1 MLYNSAV
8 ITKKLKYPKPQLLYF
23 GMSIKQTAQ
32 CKLTLP
38 SLFFKMSTEF
48 FGRPLLRP
56 INITFNK
63 NKNLCVCLYTRT
75 DRALSSIVVK

>member
-23 GMSIKQTAQ
+23 GMSIKLTAQ
-32 CKLTLP
+32 CKLTL
-38 SLFFKMSTEF
+38 SIKLSKEL